1 MSDID
6 TIDLD
11 LVISKSQYALYEY
24 HFAQADP
31 HDHGIVSSI
40 EANNYFQRSHLK
52 PDQLKVIWNLA
63 DPHGRGYLDR
73 RGFYI
78 GLKLIA
84 LAQNNLDFHDY
95 SYIAKDI
102 VPPNLGGDIPQSI
115 TLSVADVWTIGLAAR
130 CTFDRAFEKLSG
142 PMSKIPGSSVKPIFL
157 KSGLSADQLHKI
169 WELSDIDED
178 GALDRN
184 EFSIAMFLIHGLK
197 SSTLRDL
204 PERLPQSLMPIRMR
218 RASTVDA
225 GVVLPNMAAI
235 ANILP
240 TLVPLQV
247 SPSKRTDE
255 NWIVSAE
262 EKQKFDILFQ
272 QIDLDKDG
280 FITGGDVFQTF
291 LASGLPNFVLSHIWN
306 LCDIGQTGKL
316 NAEQFALASY
326 FISLKLKAPNYQLPM
341 ELSHEMIPPS
351 LRPKTFSVN
360 ESDNAEL
367 QQLLN
372 EVNTLTSE
380 KSLCEIQF
388 NEKQQ
393 AVKDKRAELSSL
405 ELRSGT
411 VNATLVERQQRMSEK
426 QNEFND
432 IQNRKDKAVKEINDI
447 EQQIKEENHL
457 ITVAREKINEL
468 SVHTDAQQEVRQT
481 LNKIKEEK
489 NTIETRLMNKQQQLG
504 QIKLDLERSQHIVE
518 SQRAL
523 IEEYMK
529 SDKKDSPTAIT
540 ELINKFK
547 QLSETPAKSAPS
559 IISKIAFPQ
568 QQQLP
573 PPSMPIPSTSTFSD
587 PFGLPANTSNTFN
600 AFGRTDD
607 PFGSSRAHDPFGSS
621 RADDPF
627 VSATSSA
634 VIANQKL
641 DDSDPFRP
649 VDFNAAHDLI
659 KKSMATRSK
668 TPGAN
673 MFGGHDFSQTSAPST
688 NRPQSATPWEPT
700 RQAPPQPG
708 TQAFNDLFDIFG

>member
-1 MSDID
+1 MTDFDS
-6 TIDLD
+6 IDLD
-11 LVISKSQYALYEY
+11 VVVPKSQYAVYEY
-24 HFAQADP
+24 HFSQAD
-31 HDHGIVSSI
+31 HLDHGIVSSI

-52 PDQLKVIWNLA
+52 PDQLKLIWNLSDA
-63 DPHGRGYLDR
+63 HGRGYLDR

-95 SYIAKDI
+95 SNITKDI
-102 VPPNLGGDIPQSI
+102 VPPNLASDIPQSI
-115 TLSVADVWTIGLAAR
+115 SLSVADIWTIGPTAR

-142 PMSKIPGSSVKPIFL
+142 PMNKIPGSSVKPIFL

-197 SSTLRDL
+197 SSTIREL
-204 PERLPQSLMPIRMR
+204 PERVPTNLMPIRMR
-218 RASTVDA
+218 RAS
-225 GVVLPNMAAI
+225 GVESGIVLQNLIPNT
-235 ANILP
+235 NILASI
-240 TLVPLQV
+240 TPLQV
-247 SPSKRTDE
+247 SPSKRTDD
-255 NWIVSAE
+255 NWIVNAE

-272 QIDLDKDG
+272 QLDLDKDG
-280 FITGGDVFQTF
+280 FLTGGDVFQTF

-326 FISLKLKAPNYQLPM
+326 FISLKLKAANYQLPM
-341 ELSHEMIPPS
+341 ELSHDMIPPS
-351 LRPKTFSVN
+351 LRPKTFSIN

-367 QQLLN
+367 QQLLS

-380 KSLCEIQF
+380 KSLCEIHF

-411 VNATLVERQQRMSEK
+411 VNATLVERQQRMTEK

-432 IQNRKDKAVKEINDI
+432 IQNRKEKTIKDIHDI
-447 EQQIKEENHL
+447 EQQIKEENRL
-457 ITVAREKINEL
+457 ITIAREKINEL
-468 SVHTDAQQEVRQT
+468 SVQTDAQQETRQT

-489 NTIETRLMNKQQQLG
+489 NTIETRLLNKQQQLA
-504 QIKLDLERSQHIVE
+504 QIKLDLERCQHIVE

-523 IEEYMK
+523 IDEYTK
-529 SDKKDSPTAIT
+529 SEQKDAQAAIA
-540 ELINKFK
+540 ELITKFK
-547 QLSETPAKSAPS
+547 QLADSPVKSAPS
-559 IISKIAFPQ
+559 VVSKIVFPQ
-568 QQQLP
+568 QQQQQQ
-573 PPSMPIPSTSTFSD
+573 SQVTSTTSSFQD
-587 PFGLPANTSNTFN
+587 PFGLPANANNTFN
-600 AFGRTDD
+600 AFGRAND
-607 PFGSSRAHDPFGSS
+607 PFDST

-627 VSATSSA
+627 TSATST
-634 VIANQKL
+634 NQKL
-641 DDSDPFRP
+641 DDTDPFRP
-649 VDFNAAHDLI
+649 VDFNAAHELI
-659 KKSMATRSK
+659 KKSMASRSK

-673 MFGGHDFSQTSAPST
+673 MFGGHDFSQAAAPST

-708 TQAFNDLFDIFG
+708 TQEFNDLFDIFG